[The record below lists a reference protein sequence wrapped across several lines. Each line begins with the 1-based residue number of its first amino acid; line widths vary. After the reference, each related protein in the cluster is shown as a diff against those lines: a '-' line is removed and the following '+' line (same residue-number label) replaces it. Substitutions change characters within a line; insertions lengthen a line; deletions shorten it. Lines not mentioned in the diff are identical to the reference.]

1 LADIYNV
8 AKSMIWGT
16 TLRPIFTIL
25 LLVLL
30 GPGAGLAQT
39 PAQLEL
45 FEKNARPVF
54 AEKCQG
60 CHNAKL
66 KSGGF
71 DLSSPSAIK
80 EAASMGIFG
89 NAAEPEKSVIIKALS
104 YESQIK
110 MPPQG
115 KLPAETIAA
124 VREWVAA
131 GAPVPAVT
139 PSAGDSLA
147 GTGVRPVALRG
158 VITDADKNFWAF
170 RPISQAA
177 PPTPKQKD
185 WAGNPV
191 VYPMV
196 NPIDQFILANLEKNG
211 LKPAP
216 PADKTTLLR
225 RATFDLTGLPP
236 TEKELQDFL
245 ADKSPKAFEKVV
257 DRLLASPRY
266 GERWGRHW
274 LDVMRYADSTGSDE
288 DHRYPHAWRYR
299 DYVVQAFN
307 DDMPYNQFVREQLA
321 GDILAADP
329 NSGVGYRGIV
339 ATGFLALG
347 KKALAQKDLPLKRY
361 DVVDDQI
368 DVTAKAFLGLTVTC
382 ARCHDHKFD
391 PIATKDY
398 YQLAA
403 IFASTLSY
411 AGGET
416 GDPIQTPL
424 AAPGEFEAFKK
435 QWSAYNAIEKKVTG
449 IIDFDKDAKKFRDL
463 GEQKIA
469 VSMLAAY
476 RVYAKGEAVAAVAA
490 DAKLDEKQL
499 ARWVEYLKDSKRPEL
514 ARWRAATDA
523 NRDIAAHDAAPRDA
537 AAEYQEEFRR
547 SAYQYDQDLS
557 WWKQAQ
563 GNFPNAGKIAGPHPR
578 MSVEKDAFF
587 VAVWQ
592 DGGPLYRGPLYRSR
606 DEQMA
611 SLSPEKAKQAA
622 ALLAQAAEMEKTLP
636 TKEVPM
642 ACAVKE
648 GATMDQ
654 KVFVRGDYHNLGD
667 PVEHTVPAI
676 LRLSAPAP
684 EVKTKSGRLELADW
698 IVDPRNP
705 LPSRVMANR
714 IWQGHFGDGIVR
726 TPDNYGRLGDRPS
739 NPELLDYLART
750 FMESGWSIK
759 KMNRMIMLS
768 RTYQMS
774 AAFDEATKAKD
785 PENRLISHFPRQR
798 LSIEEIRDAYLAM
811 GGDLDLTM
819 GGTLDPGV
827 GTDGETSAGR
837 ISMNPE
843 KTNRRSIYLPL
854 RRSNLPTL
862 YTLFDFGDATTPEGH
877 RSPTTVATQALFVM
891 NSPLVIREAKNVT
904 DTVLKQEKQD
914 KRRVE
919 EIYLRVLDR
928 RPDANEIDKGLTYLT
943 SFRGKWNTIDEET
956 AWTSLTHALMAS
968 NEFIFVY

>member
-1 LADIYNV
+1 MPV
-8 AKSMIWGT
+8 T
-16 TLRPIFTIL
+16 RPIFAL
-25 LLVLL
+25 LPLL
-30 GPGAGLAQT
+30 ALSLAAEAQT

-45 FEKNARPVF
+45 FEKNARPLF
-54 AEKCQG
+54 AEKCQS

-66 KSGGF
+66 KSGGIDF
-71 DLSSPSAIK
+71 SSPGAIK

-89 NAAEPEKSVIIKALS
+89 SPAEPEKSVIVQALS
-104 YESQIK
+104 YQTQIK

-124 VREWVAA
+124 IREWVAA
-131 GAPVPAVT
+131 GAPTPAVAV
-139 PSAGDSLA
+139 SAGNSLE

-158 VITDADKNFWAF
+158 VITDFDKNFWSF
-170 RPISQAA
+170 KPISLSA
-177 PPTPKQKD
+177 PPVPNSKD
-185 WAGNPV
+185 WA
-191 VYPMV
+191 V

-216 PADKTTLLR
+216 AADKTTLLR

-236 TEKELQDFL
+236 NEKELQDFL
-245 ADKSPKAFEKVV
+245 SDQSPKAFENVV

-274 LDVMRYADSTGSDE
+274 LDAMRYADSTGSDE

-299 DYVVQAFN
+299 DYVVEAFN
-307 DDMPYNQFVREQLA
+307 SDMPYNQFVREQLA
-321 GDILAADP
+321 GDILAVDP

-391 PIATKDY
+391 PIATRDY
-398 YQLAA
+398 YQMAA

-424 AAPGEFEAFKK
+424 APSGEFEAFAQ
-435 QWSAYNAIEKKVTG
+435 QWKDFNALEGKVAA
-449 IIDFDKDAKKFRDL
+449 IIDFDEDAQKHRDQ
-463 GEQKIA
+463 EASKIA
-469 VSMLAAY
+469 ASMLAAY
-476 RVYAKGEAVAAVAA
+476 RVYAKGEALDAVGA
-490 DAKLDEKQL
+490 D
-499 ARWVEYLKDSKRPEL
+499 ARWVDYLKDANRPEL
-514 ARWRAATDA
+514 AKWRAATDQNSQA
-523 NRDIAAHDAAPRDA
+523 V

-557 WWKQAQ
+557 WWKGARSS
-563 GNFPNAGKIAGPHPR
+563 FPKAGKVAGPRPR
-578 MSVEKDAFF
+578 MTAGKDGFF

-592 DGGPLYRGPLYRSR
+592 DGGPLHRTRE
-606 DEQMA
+606 EQLA
-611 SLSPEKAKQAA
+611 SLPPEKAKEAE
-622 ALLAQAAEMEKTLP
+622 ALLAQATELEKALP
-636 TKEVPM
+636 MKEVPM

-648 GATMDQ
+648 GDTMEQ
-654 KVFVRGDYHNLGD
+654 KIFVRGDYHNLGD
-667 PVEHTVPAI
+667 PVERTVPAI

-684 EVKTKSGRLELADW
+684 AVKTKSGRLELADW
-698 IVDPRNP
+698 IVDPANP

-726 TPDNYGRLGDRPS
+726 TPDNYGRLGERPS
-739 NPELLDYLART
+739 NPALLDYLAKT
-750 FMESGWSIK
+750 FMDGGWSIK
-759 KMNRMIMLS
+759 KMHRLIMVS
-768 RTYQMS
+768 STYRMS
-774 AAFDEATKAKD
+774 AAYDESTKSKD

-827 GTDGETSAGR
+827 GTDGETSTGR
-837 ISMNPE
+837 ISMSPE

-862 YTLFDFGDATTPEGH
+862 YTLFDFGDATTPDGH
-877 RSPTTVATQALFVM
+877 RNPTSVATQALFVM
-891 NSPLVIREAKNVT
+891 NSPLVIREAKNVV
-904 DTVLKQEKQD
+904 DSVLQRERQD

-919 EIYLRVLDR
+919 QIYLRVLDR
-928 RPDANEIDKGLTYLT
+928 RPDASEIDQGLTYLT
-943 SFRGKWNTIDEET
+943 SLRSKWSQIGEEQ

-968 NEFIFVY
+968 NEFIFIY

>member
-1 LADIYNV
+1 
-8 AKSMIWGT
+8 M
-16 TLRPIFTIL
+16 TLRISASAFL
-25 LLVLL
+25 LLSGSLL
-30 GPGAGLAQT
+30 PCIAQT
-39 PAQLEL
+39 PGGIEL
-45 FEKNARPVF
+45 FEKNARPLF

-60 CHNAKL
+60 CHNSKM
-66 KSGGF
+66 KSGGLDF
-71 DLSSPSAIK
+71 SSPEAVK
-80 EAASMGIFG
+80 EAAAAGVFG
-89 NAAEPEKSVIIKALS
+89 KPGEPDKSVLLEALG
-104 YESQIK
+104 YESRVK

-115 KLPAETIAA
+115 KLSTEAIAS

-131 GAPVPAVT
+131 GAPVPATT
-139 PSAGDSLA
+139 PSAGNALS

-158 VITDADKNFWAF
+158 VITDADKNFWSF
-170 RPISQAA
+170 KPISQAP
-177 PPTPKQKD
+177 PPTPKQTD
-185 WAGNPV
+185 WAATPL
-191 VYPMV
+191 
-196 NPIDQFILANLEKNG
+196 DRFILANLEKDG

-245 ADKSPKAFEKVV
+245 SDKSPKAFEKVV

-368 DVTAKAFLGLTVTC
+368 DVTAKAFMGLTVTC

-398 YQLAA
+398 YQMAA

-411 AGGET
+411 ANGET

-424 AAPGEFEAFKK
+424 AAPGEFEAFRK
-435 QWSAYNAIEKKVTG
+435 QWTAYLDVEKKMSR
-449 IIDFDKDAKKFRDL
+449 ILDFDKDAKKNRDQA
-463 GEQKIA
+463 EKQIA
-469 VSMLAAY
+469 DSMQAAY
-476 RVYAKGEAVAAVAA
+476 RVYGKGEAVTSVAA
-490 DAKLDEKQL
+490 DAGLDGKQL
-499 ARWVEYLKDSKRPEL
+499 QRWVDYLQVKTRPEL
-514 ARWRAATDA
+514 AKWHSATDA
-523 NRDIAAHDAAPRDA
+523 NRKDVAAQ
-537 AAEYQEEFRR
+537 YQEDFRR

-563 GNFPNAGKIAGPHPR
+563 NNFPSAGKVAGPRPR
-578 MSVEKDAFF
+578 MSVEKDPFF
-587 VAVWQ
+587 VATWQ
-592 DGGPLYRGPLYRSR
+592 QPGPLYRSK
-606 DEQMA
+606 DEQIA
-611 SLSPEKAKQAA
+611 SLAPDKATELL
-622 ALLAQAAEMEKTLP
+622 ALLSQAAELEKTLP
-636 TKEVPM
+636 TKDIPM

-648 GATMDQ
+648 GETMDQ

-667 PVEHTVPAI
+667 PVQRTVPSI
-676 LRLSAPAP
+676 LRLNAPAP
-684 EVKTKSGRLELADW
+684 PVTTKSGRLELANW

-726 TPDNYGRLGDRPS
+726 TPDNYGRLGERPS

-750 FMESGWSIK
+750 FMENGWSIK

-768 RTYQMS
+768 KTYQMS
-774 AAFDEATKAKD
+774 ATVDEEKKNKD
-785 PENRLISHFPRQR
+785 PENRLLSHYPRQR

-811 GGDLDLTM
+811 GGNLDLTM

-827 GTDGETSAGR
+827 GTDGETSSNR

-843 KTNRRSIYLPL
+843 STNRRSIYLPL

-862 YTLFDFGDATTPEGH
+862 YTLFDFGDATTPEGK

-891 NSPLVIREAKNVT
+891 NSPLVIREAKSLT
-904 DTVLKQEKQD
+904 DAVLKQEKQD

-928 RPDANEIDKGLTYLT
+928 RPDANEIDKGLTYMQ
-943 SFRGKWNTIDEET
+943 SFRTKWAEIDEEK

>member
-1 LADIYNV
+1 MTEIEKPTLPAAVRSSARLAW
-8 AKSMIWGT
+8 A
-16 TLRPIFTIL
+16 L
-25 LLVLL
+25 LLVVFATIYLAALHTPPLL
-30 GPGAGLAQT
+30 DDADASHAQT
-39 PAQLEL
+39 AAQMEV

-54 AEKCQG
+54 VAKCQP
-60 CHNAKL
+60 CHSAKMR
-66 KSGGF
+66 SGGF
-71 DLSSPSAIK
+71 DLSSPEGIK
-80 EAASMGIFG
+80 EAAAMGIFG
-89 NAAEPEKSVIIKALS
+89 KAADAENSPILRALS
-104 YESQIK
+104 YENRVK

-115 KLPAETIAA
+115 KLPAETIAGI
-124 VREWVAA
+124 REWVMA
-131 GAPVPAVT
+131 GAPSPAATVQ
-139 PSAGDSLA
+139 AGNALA

-158 VITDADKNFWAF
+158 VITDADKAFWSF
-170 RPISQAA
+170 KPISKAE
-177 PPTPKQKD
+177 PPMPLQKG
-185 WAGNPV
+185 WA
-191 VYPMV
+191 V
-196 NPIDQFILANLEKNG
+196 NAIDQYILTDLEKAG

-236 TEKELQDFL
+236 TEKELRDFL

-257 DRLLASPRY
+257 DQLLASPRY

-307 DDMPYNQFVREQLA
+307 DDMPYDQFVREQLA

-339 ATGFLALG
+339 ATGFLAVG

-368 DVTAKAFLGLTVTC
+368 DVTAKAFMGLTVTC

-398 YQLAA
+398 YQMAG

-411 AGGET
+411 EKGET

-424 AAPGEFEAFKK
+424 APAGEFEAFKK
-435 QWSAYNAIEKKVTG
+435 QWTDYNKLQGSLRKV
-449 IIDFDKDAKKFRDL
+449 IDFDAEARKNRD
-463 GEQKIA
+463 IA
-469 VSMLAAY
+469 EKQIASSMLGAY
-476 RVYAKGEAVAAVAA
+476 RVYGKRENLAAVAG
-490 DAKLDEKQL
+490 DLKLDEKVL
-499 ARWVEYLKDSKRPEL
+499 TRWVEYLSDTKRAEL
-514 ARWRAATDA
+514 AKWHAATDA
-523 NRDIAAHDAAPRDA
+523 NRVEIAAQ
-537 AAEYQEEFRR
+537 YQEDFRK

-557 WWKQAQ
+557 WWKEAQ
-563 GNFPNAGKIAGPHPR
+563 QSYPNSGKVAGPRPK
-578 MSVEKDAFF
+578 MTPATDPFF
-587 VAVWQ
+587 VAVWK
-592 DGGPLYRGPLYRSR
+592 DRGPLHRTVE
-606 DEQMA
+606 EQLA
-611 SLSPEKAKQAA
+611 TLDAEKTKQARE
-622 ALLAQAAEMEKTLP
+622 LMTQAAEMEKMLP
-636 TKEVPM
+636 RKEVPM

-648 GATMDQ
+648 GETMNQ
-654 KVFVRGDYHNLGD
+654 HVFLRGDYHSLGD
-667 PVEHTVPAI
+667 PVERTVPSI

-684 EVKTKSGRLELADW
+684 EVKTKSGRLELANW
-698 IVDPRNP
+698 IVDARNP
-705 LPSRVMANR
+705 LPPRVMANR

-726 TPDNYGRLGDRPS
+726 TPDNYGRLGERP
-739 NPELLDYLART
+739 NHPELLDYLART
-750 FMESGWSIK
+750 FVENGWSIK
-759 KMNRMIMLS
+759 KMHRLIMLS
-768 RTYQMS
+768 KTYQMS
-774 AAFDEATKAKD
+774 AAFDEEKKAKD
-785 PENRLISHFPRQR
+785 PENRMLSHFPRQR
-798 LSIEEIRDAYLAM
+798 LSIEEIRDAFLAM

-862 YTLFDFGDATTPEGH
+862 FTLFDFGDATTPEGH

-891 NSPLVIREAKNVT
+891 NSPMVIREADHLTVS
-904 DTVLKQEKQD
+904 VLKQEKLD
-914 KRRVE
+914 RRRVE
-919 EIYLRVLDR
+919 QIYLRVLDR
-928 RPDANEIDKGLTYLT
+928 RPDANEIDQGLTYLADL
-943 SFRGKWNTIDEET
+943 RRKWSTIDEEK
-956 AWTSLTHALMAS
+956 AWTSFTHVLMAS

>member
-1 LADIYNV
+1 
-8 AKSMIWGT
+8 MTRRT
-16 TLRPIFTIL
+16 TLRPFFTALPL
-25 LLVLL
+25 LTLSASV
-30 GPGAGLAQT
+30 GLAQT
-39 PAQLEL
+39 SAQLEL

-66 KSGGF
+66 KSGGIDF
-71 DLSSPSAIK
+71 SSPDGIK

-89 NAAEPEKSVIIKALS
+89 SGAEPEKSVIVKALG
-104 YESQIK
+104 YEGQIK

-115 KLPAETIAA
+115 KLSAETIAA
-124 VREWVAA
+124 IREWVAA
-131 GAPVPAVT
+131 GAPIPAGT
-139 PSAGDSLA
+139 PSAGNSLA

-170 RPISQAA
+170 KAISQAA

-185 WAGNPV
+185 WAA
-191 VYPMV
+191 
-196 NPIDQFILANLEKNG
+196 NPIDEFIIANLDKNG

-307 DDMPYNQFVREQLA
+307 GDMPYNEFVREQLA

-368 DVTAKAFLGLTVTC
+368 DVTAKAFLGLTVAC

-403 IFASTLSY
+403 IFSSTLSY
-411 AGGET
+411 AKGED

-424 AAPGEFEAFKK
+424 APDGEFEAFKR
-435 QWSAYNAIEKKVTG
+435 QWSAYNALEKKVSAL
-449 IIDFDKDAKKFRDL
+449 IDFDRDAQKSRDKA
-463 GEQKIA
+463 EAKIA
-469 VSMLAAY
+469 DSMQGAY
-476 RVYAKGEAVAAVAA
+476 RVYAKGETVAAVAA

-499 ARWVEYLKDSKRPEL
+499 TRWVEYLKDSKRPEL
-514 ARWRAATDA
+514 AKWYAATDA
-523 NRDIAAHDAAPRDA
+523 NRKDA
-537 AAEYQEEFRR
+537 AAGYQEDFRR
-547 SAYQYDQDLS
+547 SAYQYDQDVS

-563 GNFPNAGKIAGPHPR
+563 SNFPNAGKIAGPHPR
-578 MSVEKDAFF
+578 MTADKDPFF
-587 VAVWQ
+587 VAIWQ
-592 DGGPLYRGPLYRSR
+592 DGGPLSRSR

-611 SLSPEKAKQAA
+611 SLTPEKAEQAK

-648 GATMDQ
+648 GPSMDQ

-667 PVEHTVPAI
+667 PVERTVPAI

-698 IVDPRNP
+698 IVDSRNP

-726 TPDNYGRLGDRPS
+726 TPDNYGRLGERPS
-739 NPELLDYLART
+739 NPELLDYLAKT
-750 FMESGWSIK
+750 FMENGWSIK
-759 KMNRMIMLS
+759 KMHRLIMLS
-768 RTYQMS
+768 KTYQMS
-774 AAFDEATKAKD
+774 AAYDEATKAKD
-785 PENRLISHFPRQR
+785 PENRMLSHFPRQR

-877 RSPTTVATQALFVM
+877 RNPTSVATQALFVM
-891 NSPLVIREAKNVT
+891 NSPLVIREAKNIA
-904 DTVLKQEKQD
+904 DTVLKQETQN

-928 RPDANEIDKGLTYLT
+928 RPDANEIDKGLTYM
-943 SFRGKWNTIDEET
+943 SGFRQKWNTIDEET

>member
-1 LADIYNV
+1 
-8 AKSMIWGT
+8 M
-16 TLRPIFTIL
+16 TLGKPLQSFFAIL
-25 LLVLL
+25 LFTLSPCVSW
-30 GPGAGLAQT
+30 AQT
-39 PAQLEL
+39 PAQLEV
-45 FEKNARPVF
+45 FEKNARPLFV
-54 AEKCQG
+54 EKCQG

-66 KSGGF
+66 RSGGF
-71 DLSSPSAIK
+71 DLSTPEGIK
-80 EAASMGIFG
+80 EASSIGIFG
-89 NAAEPEKSVIIKALS
+89 KAAEPENSPILRALS
-104 YESQIK
+104 YENRIK

-124 VREWVAA
+124 VRDWVAA
-131 GAPVPAVT
+131 GAPTPAAT
-139 PSAGDSLA
+139 PSAGNSLA
-147 GTGVRPVALRG
+147 GTGVRPVPLRG
-158 VITDADKNFWAF
+158 VITDFDKNFWSFKPLSHAG
-170 RPISQAA
+170 
-177 PPTPKQKD
+177 PPKPQETG
-185 WAGNPV
+185 WV
-191 VYPMV
+191 I

-216 PADKTTLLR
+216 QADKTTLLR

-236 TEKELQDFL
+236 TEKELHDFL

-321 GDILAADP
+321 GDVLAADP
-329 NSGVGYRGIV
+329 SSGVGYRGIV

-368 DVTAKAFLGLTVTC
+368 DVTAKAFMGLTVTC

-398 YQLAA
+398 YQMAA

-411 AGGET
+411 EKGET

-424 AAPGEFEAFKK
+424 AASGEFEAFSK
-435 QWSAYNAIEKKVTG
+435 QWKAYNEIENKLKK
-449 IIDFDKDAKKFRDL
+449 IIDFD
-463 GEQKIA
+463 EQARKSHETDTPQIGA
-469 VSMLAAY
+469 YMQAAY
-476 RVYAKGEAVAAVAA
+476 RVYVKGEPLASVASTT
-490 DAKLDEKQL
+490 KLDEKQL
-499 ARWVEYLKDSKRPEL
+499 TRWVEYLKDPKRPEL
-514 ARWRAATDA
+514 AKWHAATDA
-523 NRDIAAHDAAPRDA
+523 NRQDIAAQ
-537 AAEYQEEFRR
+537 YQEDFRR
-547 SAYQYDQDLS
+547 SAYQYDQDVN
-557 WWKQAQ
+557 WWQESRES
-563 GNFPNAGKIAGPHPR
+563 FPKAGKIPGPHPQIR
-578 MSVEKDAFF
+578 AEKDAFF
-587 VAVWQ
+587 IATWQ
-592 DGGPLYRGPLYRSR
+592 NGGPLHRSQE
-606 DEQMA
+606 EQLA
-611 SLSPEKAKQAA
+611 NLPTDKAKEAVSLISQASD
-622 ALLAQAAEMEKTLP
+622 MERTLP
-636 TKEVPM
+636 RKEVPM

-648 GATMDQ
+648 GETMNQ
-654 KVFVRGDYHNLGD
+654 KVFLRGDYHSLGD
-667 PVEHTVPAI
+667 PVERTVPSI

-684 EVKTKSGRLELADW
+684 EVKTKSGRFELANW

-705 LPSRVMANR
+705 LPPRVMANR

-750 FMESGWSIK
+750 FMDNGWSIK
-759 KMNRMIMLS
+759 KMHRLIMLS
-768 RTYQMS
+768 KTYQMS
-774 AAFDEATKAKD
+774 AAFDEEKKAKD
-785 PENRLISHFPRQR
+785 PENRLLSHFPRQR

-827 GTDGETSAGR
+827 GTDGETSANR

-877 RSPTTVATQALFVM
+877 RSSTTVATQALFVM
-891 NSPLVIREAKNVT
+891 NSPMVIREATHVA
-904 DTVLKQEKQD
+904 DSVLKQEKQD

-928 RPDANEIDKGLTYLT
+928 RPDANEIDSGLTYLA
-943 SFRGKWNTIDEET
+943 SLRRKWSEIDAEQ
-956 AWTSLTHALMAS
+956 AWTSLTHVLMAS

>member
-1 LADIYNV
+1 MA
-8 AKSMIWGT
+8 
-16 TLRPIFTIL
+16 LRTAVYTVI
-25 LLVLL
+25 VLL
-30 GPGAGLAQT
+30 SPLTFRVSAGQ
-39 PAQLEL
+39 EI
-45 FEKNARPVF
+45 FEKNARPLFVQ
-54 AEKCQG
+54 KCQF
-60 CHNAKL
+60 CHNAKMR
-66 KSGGF
+66 SGGF
-71 DLSSPSAIK
+71 DLSSPDGLK

-89 NAAEPEKSVIIKALS
+89 KATEPEKSPIIRALS
-104 YESQIK
+104 YENQIK

-115 KLPAETIAA
+115 KLPPETVAA

-131 GAPVPAVT
+131 GAPLPAAT
-139 PSAGDSLA
+139 PSAGNSLA

-170 RPISQAA
+170 KPLSAAA
-177 PPTPKQKD
+177 PPVPRQSD
-185 WAGNPV
+185 WAL
-191 VYPMV
+191 
-196 NPIDQFILANLEKNG
+196 NPIDQFILAGLEQKG

-216 PADKTTLLR
+216 LADKTTLLR

-236 TEKELQDFL
+236 TEQELAAFL
-245 ADKSPKAFEKVV
+245 ADKSPHAYETAI

-329 NSGVGYRGIV
+329 NSGVGYRGII

-361 DVVDDQI
+361 DVIDDQI
-368 DVTAKAFLGLTVTC
+368 DVTSRAFMGLTVTC

-398 YQLAA
+398 YQMAA

-411 AGGET
+411 EKVEE
-416 GDPIQTPL
+416 GDPVQTPL
-424 AAPGEFEAFKK
+424 APPSEFETFKK
-435 QWSAYNAIEKKVTG
+435 QWTDYNDLEGKVSK
-449 IIDFDKDAKKFRDL
+449 IIDFDNDAKEQRDAA
-463 GEQKIA
+463 EKQIA
-469 VSMLAAY
+469 ESMLAAY
-476 RVYAKGEAVAAVAA
+476 RVYGNREPLDAVAAAS
-490 DAKLDEKQL
+490 KLDSRQL
-499 ARWVEYLKDSKRPEL
+499 SRWVEYLKNPKAPEL
-514 ARWRAATDA
+514 TRWHAATNA
-523 NRDIAAHDAAPRDA
+523 NRKDIAAQ
-537 AAEYQEEFRR
+537 YQEEFRQ
-547 SAYQYDQDLS
+547 SAYQYDQDLN
-557 WWKQAQ
+557 WWKEAQ
-563 GNFPNAGKIAGPHPR
+563 HSYPKAGKIAGPRPHMRPD
-578 MSVEKDAFF
+578 KDAF
-587 VAVWQ
+587 AIAIWQ
-592 DGGPLYRGPLYRSR
+592 NNGPLHYSR
-606 DEQMA
+606 EEQIA
-611 SLSPEKAKQAA
+611 KLTPEKAQQVQ
-622 ALLAQAAEMEKTLP
+622 ALLAQAAELEKTLP
-636 TKEVPM
+636 THEVPM

-648 GATMDQ
+648 GETMDQ
-654 KVFVRGDYHNLGD
+654 HVFLRGDYHSLGD
-667 PVEHTVPAI
+667 PVDRTVPSI

-684 EVKTKSGRLELADW
+684 EVKTKSGRLELANW

-705 LPSRVMANR
+705 LPPRVIVNR

-739 NPELLDYLART
+739 NPELLDYLAKS
-750 FMESGWSIK
+750 FMDNGWSIK
-759 KMNRMIMLS
+759 KLTRLIMLS

-774 AAFDEATKAKD
+774 AAFDEDTKAKD
-785 PENRLISHFPRQR
+785 PENRLLSHFPRQR
-798 LSIEEIRDAYLAM
+798 LSIEEIRDAYLAL

-843 KTNRRSIYLPL
+843 TTNRRSIYLPL

-862 YTLFDFGDATTPEGH
+862 YTLFDFGDATSPEGH
-877 RSPTTVATQALFVM
+877 RASTTVATQALFVM
-891 NSPLVIREAKNVT
+891 NSPMVIREARNLATNVM
-904 DTVLKQEKQD
+904 KQQKQD
-914 KRRVE
+914 KHRIE

-928 RPDANEIDKGLTYLT
+928 RPDPGEIDRGLTYISGL
-943 SFRGKWNTIDEET
+943 RRKWNTIDEAQ

>member
-1 LADIYNV
+1 MTL
-8 AKSMIWGT
+8 GT
-16 TLRPIFTIL
+16 ILRPFVTVSPL
-25 LLVLL
+25 LTLSL
-30 GPGAGLAQT
+30 GTLSLGLAQAQT

-54 AEKCQG
+54 ADKCQG

-66 KSGGF
+66 KSGGIDF
-71 DLSSPSAIK
+71 SSPNGIK

-89 NAAEPEKSVIIKALS
+89 NPAEAEDSVIVKALG
-104 YESQIK
+104 YEGRVK

-124 VREWVAA
+124 IREWVAA
-131 GAPVPAVT
+131 GAPTPAAT

-170 RPISQAA
+170 KPISQAA
-177 PPTPKQKD
+177 PPTPRQKD
-185 WAGNPV
+185 WAA
-191 VYPMV
+191 

-216 PADKTTLLR
+216 QADKTTLLR

-245 ADKSPKAFEKVV
+245 ADKSPQAFEKVV

-266 GERWGRHW
+266 GERWARHW

-368 DVTAKAFLGLTVTC
+368 DVTAKAFMGLTVAC

-403 IFASTLSY
+403 VFASTLSY
-411 AGGET
+411 ANGET

-424 AAPGEFEAFKK
+424 APPGEFEAFKK
-435 QWSAYNAIEKKVTG
+435 QWSDYNGLEKKVSA
-449 IIDFDKDAKKFRDL
+449 IVDFDKDAQKNRDKAAP
-463 GEQKIA
+463 QIA
-469 VSMLAAY
+469 ASMQAAY
-476 RVYAKGEAVAAVAA
+476 RVYAKGEALTAVAA
-490 DAKLDEKQL
+490 ETKLDEKQL
-499 ARWVEYLKDSKRPEL
+499 ARWVEYLKDGKGAEL
-514 ARWRAATDA
+514 AKWRAATDA
-523 NRDIAAHDAAPRDA
+523 NRKDV
-537 AAEYQEEFRR
+537 AAEYQEDFRR

-578 MSVEKDAFF
+578 MTPDKDPFF

-592 DGGPLYRGPLYRSR
+592 DAGPLHRSR
-606 DEQMA
+606 EEQMA

-622 ALLAQAAEMEKTLP
+622 TLLAQAAEMEKTLP

-648 GATMDQ
+648 GPTMDQ
-654 KVFVRGDYHNLGD
+654 KVFLRGDYHNLGD
-667 PVEHTVPAI
+667 PVERTVPSI

-739 NPELLDYLART
+739 NPELLDYLAKT
-750 FMESGWSIK
+750 FMENGWSIK
-759 KMNRMIMLS
+759 KMHRLIMLS
-768 RTYQMS
+768 KTYQMS
-774 AAFDEATKAKD
+774 AAYDEATKAKD
-785 PENRLISHFPRQR
+785 PENRLVSHFPRQR

-827 GTDGETSAGR
+827 GTDGETSSGR

-877 RSPTTVATQALFVM
+877 RNPTTVATQALFVM
-891 NSPLVIREAKNVT
+891 NSPMVIREATNIAGS
-904 DTVLKQEKQD
+904 VLKQDKQD
-914 KRRVE
+914 KRRIE

-928 RPDANEIDKGLTYLT
+928 RPDAAEVDRGLTYMA
-943 SFRGKWNTIDEET
+943 SFRKKWNQITDEQ

>member
-1 LADIYNV
+1 V
-8 AKSMIWGT
+8 
-16 TLRPIFTIL
+16 RPALTIL
-25 LLVLL
+25 FVF
-30 GPGAGLAQT
+30 AAIARAQT
-39 PAQLEL
+39 PAELEL
-45 FEKNARPVF
+45 FEKNARPLFV
-54 AEKCQG
+54 EKCQG

-71 DLSSPSAIK
+71 DLSSPAAIK

-89 NAAEPEKSVIIKALS
+89 TAADPEKSPILKALT
-104 YESQIK
+104 YDGQIK

-115 KLPAETIAA
+115 KLPVESIAA
-124 VREWVAA
+124 IREWVAA
-131 GAPVPAVT
+131 GAPIPPVT

-170 RPISQAA
+170 KPISQAA
-177 PPTPKQKD
+177 PPAPKQKD
-185 WAGNPV
+185 WA
-191 VYPMV
+191 V
-196 NPIDQFILANLEKNG
+196 NPIDAFVLANLEKNG

-245 ADKSPKAFEKVV
+245 ADKSPSAFEKVV

-307 DDMPYNQFVREQLA
+307 DDMPYAQFVREQLA

-368 DVTAKAFLGLTVTC
+368 DVTSKAFLGLTVAC

-391 PIATKDY
+391 PIATRDY

-403 IFASTLSY
+403 VFASTLSY
-411 AGGET
+411 ANGAT

-424 AAPGEFEAFKK
+424 AAPGEFEAFKR
-435 QWSAYNAIEKKVTG
+435 QWGAYNAIEKRVAA
-449 IIDFDKDAKKFRDL
+449 IIDFDKDAQKSRDA
-463 GEQKIA
+463 GEKTIA
-469 VSMLAAY
+469 SSMLAAY
-476 RVYAKGEAVAAVAA
+476 LVYSKGESAADVAAST
-490 DAKLDEKQL
+490 KLDEKQL
-499 ARWVEYLKDSKRPEL
+499 ARWVDYLKDGKGPEL
-514 ARWRAATDA
+514 AKWRAATDA
-523 NRDIAAHDAAPRDA
+523 NRKDIAAG
-537 AAEYQEEFRR
+537 YQEEFRR

-563 GNFPNAGKIAGPHPR
+563 GNFPNAGKIAGPHPQ
-578 MSVEKDAFF
+578 MSGEKDPFF
-587 VAVWQ
+587 VAIWQ
-592 DGGPLYRGPLYRSR
+592 DGGPLYRSR

-611 SLSPEKAKQAA
+611 SLSPEKAKQAQ

-648 GATMDQ
+648 GTQMLQ
-654 KVFVRGDYHNLGD
+654 TVFVRGDYHSAGD
-667 PVEHTVPAI
+667 AVEPTAPAI
-676 LRLSAPAP
+676 LQLYAPAP
-684 EVKTKSGRLELADW
+684 FAKTKSGRLELADW

-714 IWQGHFGDGIVR
+714 IWQGHFGDGLVR
-726 TPDNYGRLGDRPS
+726 TPDNYGRLGERPS
-739 NPELLDYLART
+739 NPELLDYLAKS
-750 FMESGWSIK
+750 FIENGWSIK

-774 AAFDEATKAKD
+774 AVYDEATKAKD
-785 PENRLISHFPRQR
+785 PENRLLSHFPRQR
-798 LSIEEIRDAYLAM
+798 LSIEEIRDAFLAI

-827 GTDGETSAGR
+827 GTDGETSSGR

-891 NSPLVIREAKNVT
+891 NSPLVIREAKNVA
-904 DTVLKQEKQD
+904 DGVLRQEKQD
-914 KRRVE
+914 KQRVE

-928 RPDANEIDKGLTYLT
+928 RPDANEIDQGLSYLT
-943 SFRGKWNTIDEET
+943 SLRRKWSDIDEEK

-968 NEFIFVY
+968 NEFMFVY

>member
-1 LADIYNV
+1 MRLFF
-8 AKSMIWGT
+8 
-16 TLRPIFTIL
+16 TLLP
-25 LLVLL
+25 LLVLS
-30 GPGAGLAQT
+30 PGVGQAQT
-39 PAQLEL
+39 PAQIEL
-45 FEKNARPVF
+45 FEKNARPLF

-66 KSGGF
+66 KSGGIDF
-71 DLSSPSAIK
+71 SSPSSIK

-89 NAAEPEKSVIIKALS
+89 SPSEPEKSVIVQALS
-104 YESQIK
+104 YEGQIK

-124 VREWVAA
+124 VRNWVAA
-131 GAPVPAVT
+131 GAPTPAVT
-139 PSAGDSLA
+139 PAAGNSLE

-158 VITDADKNFWAF
+158 VITDFDKNFWSF
-170 RPISQAA
+170 KPISHSA
-177 PPTPKQKD
+177 PPTPTQKD
-185 WAGNPV
+185 WAVNPV
-191 VYPMV
+191 
-196 NPIDQFILANLEKNG
+196 DQFILANLEKNG

-245 ADKSPKAFEKVV
+245 ADQSPRAFEKVV

-299 DYVVQAFN
+299 DYVVEAFN
-307 DDMPYNQFVREQLA
+307 NDMPYNQFVREQLA

-329 NSGVGYRGIV
+329 NSGVGYRGVV

-424 AAPGEFEAFKK
+424 APAGEFEGFFK
-435 QWSAYNAIEKKVTG
+435 QWKEFNALQGKLAE
-449 IIDFDKDAKKFRDL
+449 IIDFDQDAQKHRDI
-463 GEQKIA
+463 GASKIA
-469 VSMLAAY
+469 DSMLAAY
-476 RVYAKGEAVAAVAA
+476 RVYAKREDVAGA
-490 DAKLDEKQL
+490 D
-499 ARWVEYLKDSKRPEL
+499 ARWVDYLKDASRPEL
-514 ARWRAATDA
+514 AKWRGATDD
-523 NRDIAAHDAAPRDA
+523 NRKAVAKD
-537 AAEYQEEFRR
+537 YQEEFRR
-547 SAYQYDQDLS
+547 SAYQYDQDLN
-557 WWKQAQ
+557 WWKEAR
-563 GNFPNAGKIAGPHPR
+563 GSFPKAGKVAGPRPR
-578 MSVEKDAFF
+578 MSADRDGFF

-592 DGGPLYRGPLYRSR
+592 DGGPLHRSQE
-606 DEQMA
+606 EQLA
-611 SLSPEKAKQAA
+611 SLPSEKAKQAE

-648 GATMDQ
+648 GDTMDQ
-654 KVFVRGDYHNLGD
+654 KIFVRGDYHNPGD
-667 PVEHTVPAI
+667 PVERTVPAI

-684 EVKTKSGRLELADW
+684 AVKTKSGRLELADW
-698 IVDPRNP
+698 IVDPANP
-705 LPSRVMANR
+705 LPARVMANR

-726 TPDNYGRLGDRPS
+726 TPDNYGRLGERPS
-739 NPELLDYLART
+739 NPELLDYLAKT
-750 FMESGWSIK
+750 FMDGGWSIK
-759 KMNRMIMLS
+759 KMHRLIMLS
-768 RTYQMS
+768 QTYQMS
-774 AAFDEATKAKD
+774 AAYDESTKAKD
-785 PENRLISHFPRQR
+785 PENRLLSHFPRQR

-843 KTNRRSIYLPL
+843 KTDRRSIYLPL

-891 NSPLVIREAKNVT
+891 NSPLVIREAKNVA
-904 DTVLKQEKQD
+904 DSVLKQERQD

-919 EIYLRVLDR
+919 EIYMRVLDR
-928 RPDANEIDKGLTYLT
+928 RPDANEVDQGLTYLT
-943 SFRGKWNTIDEET
+943 NFRKKWNQIDEEQ
-956 AWTSLTHALMAS
+956 AWTSLTHVLMAS

>member
-1 LADIYNV
+1 MRALTA
-8 AKSMIWGT
+8 A
-16 TLRPIFTIL
+16 
-25 LLVLL
+25 LLVLVFGL
-30 GPGAGLAQT
+30 GVGHAQT
-39 PAQLEL
+39 SSQIEL
-45 FEKNARPVF
+45 FENNARPLF
-54 AEKCQG
+54 ASHCQG
-60 CHNAKL
+60 CHNARL
-66 KSGGF
+66 KSGGL
-71 DLSSPSAIK
+71 DLSSPETIK

-89 NAAEPEKSVIIKALS
+89 KPAEPEKSVLLRALS
-104 YESQIK
+104 YENQIK

-124 VREWVAA
+124 IRQWLAA
-131 GAPVPAVT
+131 GAPTPAAT
-139 PSAGDSLA
+139 PSAGNSLS

-170 RPISQAA
+170 KPLSTVT
-177 PPTPKQKD
+177 PPTVKRKA
-185 WAGNPV
+185 WA
-191 VYPMV
+191 V
-196 NPIDQFILANLEKNG
+196 NPIDQFILANLEKND

-216 PADKTTLLR
+216 QAGKTTLLR

-236 TEKELQDFL
+236 TEKELEEFL
-245 ADKSPKAFEKVV
+245 ADKSPQAFEKVV

-266 GERWGRHW
+266 GEHWGRHW

-299 DYVVQAFN
+299 DYVIQAFN

-321 GDILAADP
+321 GDILADDP

-368 DVTAKAFLGLTVTC
+368 EVTAKSFMGLTVNC

-391 PIATKDY
+391 PISTKDY

-411 AGGET
+411 AKGET
-416 GDPIQTPL
+416 GNPIQTPL
-424 AAPGEFEAFKK
+424 APPGEFEAFKN
-435 QWSAYNAIEKKVTG
+435 QWSAYRELEKKVTS
-449 IIDFDKDAKKFRDL
+449 IIDFDRDAKKYRDM
-463 GEQKIA
+463 GEKQIA

-476 RVYAKGEAVAAVAA
+476 RVYSRGEGVAGVAAET
-490 DAKLDEKQL
+490 KLNEKQL
-499 ARWVEYLKDSKRPEL
+499 SRWIDYLRDEQRPEL
-514 ARWRAATDA
+514 AKWRAAGDTD
-523 NRDIAAHDAAPRDA
+523 RKDIAAW
-537 AAEYQEEFRR
+537 YQEEFHR
-547 SAYQYDQDLS
+547 SAYQYDQDMS

-563 GNFPNAGKIAGPHPR
+563 NSFPSAGKVAGPHPK
-578 MSVEKDAFF
+578 MSAEKDPFF

-592 DGGPLYRGPLYRSR
+592 NDGPLHRTP
-606 DEQMA
+606 DEQLTT
-611 SLSPEKAKQAA
+611 LSPEKISDVQK
-622 ALLAQAAEMEKTLP
+622 LLAQAAGMEKTLP

-648 GATMDQ
+648 GETEDQ
-654 KVFVRGDYHNLGD
+654 KVFVRGDYHSLGD
-667 PVEHTVPAI
+667 PVERTVPVI

-684 EVKTKSGRLELADW
+684 EVKTKSGRLELANW

-705 LPSRVMANR
+705 LPSRVMVNR

-726 TPDNYGRLGDRPS
+726 TPDNFGRLGDRPS
-739 NPELLDYLART
+739 NPELLDYLAKT
-750 FMESGWSIK
+750 FIDNGWSIK
-759 KMNRMIMLS
+759 KMHRMIMLS

-774 AAFDEATKAKD
+774 AAFDEATKSKD
-785 PENRLISHFPRQR
+785 PENRLISHYPRQR

-827 GTDGETSAGR
+827 GTDGETSANR

-843 KTNRRSIYLPL
+843 KTNRRSVYLPL

-862 YTLFDFGDATTPEGH
+862 FTLFDFGDATTPDGK
-877 RSPTTVATQALFVM
+877 RSSTTVATQALFVM
-891 NSPLVIREAKNVT
+891 NSPLVIREAKSLT
-904 DTVLKQEKQD
+904 DAVLKQETLD
-914 KRRVE
+914 KRRME

-928 RPDANEIDKGLTYLT
+928 RPDGSEIDSGLTYVQSL
-943 SFRGKWNTIDEET
+943 RHKWSQIDEEK

-968 NEFIFVY
+968 NEFMFVY